1 VSPRTAGQHRRT
13 STSTVAAVLGRLREV
28 ERERD
33 QLAAQLRA
41 LIEAG
46 PDPDA
51 TLRGW
56 LALFRDIHAGDVDA
70 AYQRGLVDGWAEV
83 GREPLDVDPPRDF
96 PDEHDRAR
104 MRELDELR
112 YPPHGRKRFGEPR
125 PGDYTGGP
133 VAWPDPA
140 GADVEAV
147 AS

>member
-1 VSPRTAGQHRRT
+1 
-13 STSTVAAVLGRLREV
+13 VLGRLREV

-46 PDPDA
+46 PDPDT
-51 TLRGW
+51 TLRAW
-56 LALFRDIHAGDVDA
+56 LALFRDMHAGDVDA
-70 AYQRGLVDGWAEV
+70 AYRRGLADGWAGV
-83 GREPLDVDPPRDF
+83 EPVDVDPPRDF
-96 PDEHDRAR
+96 PDDQDRAR

-133 VAWPDPA
+133 VAWPAPVEP
-140 GADVEAV
+140 VEAV